1 MFKRLIGVFGDS
13 NKKQLD
19 RIRPLVVRINELE
32 SQITKLS
39 PAELET
45 KANEF
50 RNRYNLGESL
60 MDLLPEAFAC
70 VRESALRSIGLRHYD
85 EQLFGGVV
93 LHQGKIAEMKTG
105 EGKTLVATA
114 PLFLNAISGLGAH
127 LITVN
132 DYLAK
137 RDSEWMSPV
146 YRSLGMNVAC
156 LQSGLS
162 LIYHNNTIS
171 NKGAEECTKKRA
183 YESDITYGTN
193 NEFGFDYLRDNM
205 ILEISEQV
213 QKPLCYGIVDEVD
226 NILIDE
232 ARTPLII
239 SGPAEDSG
247 NLYATFARIAKTL
260 KPDIDYVIEE
270 KERSVKWTEEGQT
283 NVVRI
288 LKVDPWGATPEQ
300 FDETQKLV
308 YFLESAVKAMALY
321 KKDREYVIEDGQIII
336 VDEFTGRLM
345 KGRRFGDGLH
355 QALEAKEGLQIR
367 RENIT
372 YATITL
378 QNYFRMYSNLA
389 GMTGT
394 AMTEAEEFWKIYSL
408 DVVGIPTHEPM
419 IREDKSDYI
428 YSNKMTKIK
437 AIVIDAVERNKTK
450 QPILIGTVSIED
462 SEQLSSMLKTQGI
475 QHEVLNAKYHE
486 KEASIIA
493 QAGKLSAVTVA
504 TNMAGR
510 GTDIVLGGDPVVT
523 SSLDQWKIDHEEVV
537 RLGGLYIIGSERHES
552 RRIDNQ
558 LRGRSGRQG
567 DPGETRFYVSIEDDL
582 IKRFGGDK
590 IKTVL
595 NMTGF
600 GEEALESGLMTK
612 LFESSQSRV
621 EGYYF
626 DIRKHLV
633 DYDDVINTH
642 RKIIYK
648 DRIEVLEDV
657 DLRHKILDMVQHECE
672 DLIDGFF
679 VGDDFDEEVEENE
692 IVHEFRVFRGSS
704 GLILPENITGMSK
717 SSLTN
722 YLVNQN
728 LTYYQEIEE
737 KLGAE
742 QMRSLERLVL
752 LKAIDFH
759 WVHHLTSMSDL
770 RQGIG
775 LHGYGQRDPL
785 VMYKIESR
793 RLFDELQSRIRHDV
807 SSSIMKGVASSSS
820 LAKKSSSFALH
831 KETQPSSIMSKA
843 NKTNDHSAI
852 VKRSSKIGRN
862 ETCPC
867 GSGKKFKK
875 CHGSDT

>member
-1 MFKRLIGVFGDS
+1 MFKRLMGVFGDS

-19 RIRPLVVRINELE
+19 RIRPFVVRINELE
-32 SQITKLS
+32 PLITKLS
-39 PAELET
+39 AVELQA
-45 KANEF
+45 KAKEF
-50 RNRYNLGESL
+50 KDRYALGESTSQ
-60 MDLLPEAFAC
+60 LLPEVFAC
-70 VRESALRSIGLRHYD
+70 VRESAVRSIGLRHYD
-85 EQLFGGVV
+85 EQLFGGIV

-114 PLFLNAISGLGAH
+114 PLFLNAIAGLGSH
-127 LITVN
+127 LVTVN

-146 YRSLGMNVAC
+146 YGSLGMNVAC
-156 LQSGLS
+156 LQSGRS
-162 LIYHNNTIS
+162 LIHHSNSIS
-171 NKGAEECTKKRA
+171 DNGIEECTKKEA

-205 ILEISEQV
+205 VLELSEQV
-213 QKPLCYGIVDEVD
+213 QKPLYYGIVDEVD

-247 NLYATFARIAKTL
+247 NLYATFAKVAKTL
-260 KPDIDYVIEE
+260 KPEIDYLIEE
-270 KERSVKWTEEGQT
+270 KERSVKWTQEGQS
-283 NVVRI
+283 NVVRM
-288 LKVDPWGATPEQ
+288 LKVDPWGATPEK
-300 FDETQKLV
+300 FDEAQRLV

-321 KKDREYVIEDGQIII
+321 RKDREYVIEEGQIII

-378 QNYFRMYSNLA
+378 QNYFRMYSTLA

-408 DVVGIPTHEPM
+408 DVVEIPTHEPM
-419 IREDKSDYI
+419 VREDKSDYI
-428 YSNKMTKIK
+428 FSNKKNKVK
-437 AIVIDAVERNKTK
+437 AIIDDIVERNTTK

-462 SEQLSSMLKTQGI
+462 SEQLSSMLKLQGI
-475 QHEVLNAKYHE
+475 HHEVLNAKYHE

-510 GTDIVLGGDPVVT
+510 GTDIVLGGDPAT
-523 SSLDQWKIDHEEVV
+523 SASLDQWKADHEAVV
-537 RLGGLYIIGSERHES
+537 NLGGLYIIGSERHES

-582 IKRFGGDK
+582 IKRFGGEK

-600 GEEALESGLMTK
+600 GEEALESNLMTK

-642 RKIIYK
+642 REIIYR
-648 DRIEVLEDV
+648 DRIEVLQGVE
-657 DLRHKILDMVQHECE
+657 LKHKILDMLQDESESLVNMFFLE
-672 DLIDGFF
+672 DDIDQEA
-679 VGDDFDEEVEENE
+679 EEADM
-692 IVHEFRVFRGSS
+692 IREFNILWGNTELV
-704 GLILPENITGMSK
+704 LPENIMDTSR
-717 SSLTN
+717 SELTA
-722 YLVNQN
+722 YLTEQN
-728 LTYYQEIEE
+728 LNYYQKIED
-737 KLGAE
+737 LMGSE
-742 QMRSLERLVL
+742 QTRSLERLIL
-752 LKAIDFH
+752 LKAIDYH

-775 LHGYGQRDPL
+775 LYGYGQRDPL

-807 SSSIMKGVASSSS
+807 SSSIFRGIDASSTSTKAPLRS
-820 LAKKSSSFALH
+820 ISNKGNQ
-831 KETQPSSIMSKA
+831 TSSIMSKA
-843 NKTNDHSAI
+843 NTIDAAVTAKAT
-852 VKRSSKIGRN
+852 SKIGRN
-862 ETCPC
+862 EACPC
-867 GSGKKFKK
+867 GSGKKFKR

>member
-1 MFKRLIGVFGDS
+1 MFKQLIGIFSDS

-19 RIRPLVVRINELE
+19 RIRPLIIRINELE
-32 SQITKLS
+32 PEIQKLS
-39 PAELET
+39 SDDLGLKSSEFKKRHDTGETLE
-45 KANEF
+45 E
-50 RNRYNLGESL
+50 
-60 MDLLPEAFAC
+60 LLPEVFAC
-70 VRESALRSIGLRHYD
+70 VRESSVRTIGLRHYD
-85 EQLFGGVV
+85 EQLLGAIV

-114 PLFLNAISGLGAH
+114 PLFLNALSGSGAH

-146 YRSLGMNVAC
+146 YACVGLNIAC
-156 LQSGLS
+156 LQSGKS
-162 LIYHNNTIS
+162 FIYR
-171 NKGAEECTKKRA
+171 NKDVSTEGAGECSKQQA

-205 ILEISEQV
+205 VLDMSQRV
-213 QKPLCYGIVDEVD
+213 QNNLSYGIVDEVD

-247 NLYATFARIAKTL
+247 NLYLTFAKIAKTL
-260 KPDIDYVIEE
+260 ELGTDYVIEE
-270 KERSVKWTEEGQT
+270 KERSIKWTVEGQSKI
-283 NVVRI
+283 VRS
-288 LKVDPWGATPEQ
+288 LRVDPWGANPEQ
-300 FDETQKLV
+300 FDEAQKLV
-308 YFLESAVKAMALY
+308 YFLESAVKAVALY
-321 KKDREYVIEDGQIII
+321 KKDKEYVVEDDQVII

-378 QNYFRMYSNLA
+378 QNYFRMYSKLA

-394 AMTEAEEFWKIYSL
+394 AMTEAEEFWKIYKL
-408 DVVGIPTHEPM
+408 DVIELPTHEPM
-419 IREDKSDYI
+419 VRVDQSDYI
-428 YSNKMTKIK
+428 FSTKNAKVK
-437 AIVIDAVERNKTK
+437 AIINDIVERHKTS

-462 SEQLSSMLKTQGI
+462 SEQLSSLLTSKGI

-486 KEASIIA
+486 KEALIIA
-493 QAGKLSAVTVA
+493 QAGQLNAVTVA

-510 GTDIVLGGDPVVT
+510 GTDIVLGGDPSLA
-523 SSLDQWKIDHEEVV
+523 SSEEPWKLDHKEVV

-582 IKRFGGDK
+582 IKRFGGDR

-595 NMTGF
+595 NLTGF
-600 GEEALESGLMTK
+600 GEEALESNLMTK

-633 DYDDVINTH
+633 DYDDVINMH
-642 RKIIYK
+642 RQIIYT
-648 DRIEVLEDV
+648 DRIETLRGNNLRDKIMDIVQQQCGFIAESYFPEDTDYEQDV
-657 DLRHKILDMVQHECE
+657 T
-672 DLIDGFF
+672 DLIRDLHNIW
-679 VGDDFDEEVEENE
+679 GDSASISAEHISD
-692 IVHEFRVFRGSS
+692 
-704 GLILPENITGMSK
+704 LSK
-717 SSLTN
+717 SELLN
-722 YLVNQN
+722 YLSLQN
-728 LTYYQEIEE
+728 GIYYQDREDS
-737 KLGAE
+737 LGSE
-742 QMRSLERLVL
+742 QMRTLERLVL
-752 LKAIDFH
+752 LRAIDFH
-759 WVHHLTSMSDL
+759 WVHHLTSMSEL

-775 LHGYGQRDPL
+775 LYGYGQRDPL

-793 RLFDELQSRIRHDV
+793 RLFDDLQSRIRQDV
-807 SSSIMKGVASSSS
+807 SSSIYKVVATSDSSKRIGQARRISP
-820 LAKKSSSFALH
+820 
-831 KETQPSSIMSKA
+831 KEGIGTTIMSQANAIVNQAPSSQVA
-843 NKTNDHSAI
+843 
-852 VKRSSKIGRN
+852 SKIGRN
-862 ETCPC
+862 EPCPC
-867 GSGKKFKK
+867 GSGYKFKK
-875 CHGSDT
+875 CHGNR